1 MNTPENKKVQFLNL
15 FKEGIEK
22 QSLHKL
28 TLSKPQNKQND
39 LKSVVITLVKIKK
52 GLMVNMVYHQKTQDI
67 TKNATPM
74 EATVMVEE
82 FLQNFFLQADMYL
95 QQENIKLS
103 VSPSG
108 KTKLIR
114 NDLPETKPVELEHN
128 RSKKR
133 TIETRGNLYLRELN
147 VVSILGTVRPGM
159 KDKYLQINRYIDL
172 LTPALQTLAANQTI
186 HVADMGSGKGYLTFA
201 LYDHMVNNL
210 QRTVSMTGVEMRKNL
225 VDQCNTIAQKSGFNQ
240 LHFTQGTILE
250 SETGKLDVLIALHAC
265 DTATDEAISKGIVSN
280 SSLIVVAPC
289 CQKQIRRQMK
299 PSGPFKGFLKHGL
312 FLGKQ
317 ADIITDALRAMF
329 LEWAGYKTKVVE
341 FIDTEHTPKNLLII
355 AQRVKR
361 TEKDK
366 QKIKENIQ
374 QIKSLYGIEY
384 HHLEQLLPGFSQDD

>member
-1 MNTPENKKVQFLNL
+1 MENKKEQFLKL
-15 FKEGIEK
+15 FKEGLEK

-28 TLSKPQNKQND
+28 TLSKPQNKRSN
-39 LKSVVITLVKIKK
+39 LKNVIFTLVKIKK
-52 GLMVNMVYHQKTQDI
+52 GLMINTVFRYISQDI
-67 TKNATPM
+67 TKNLNPA
-74 EATVMVEE
+74 EAAQKIAEL
-82 FLQNFFLQADMYL
+82 LQSTFWQADMYL
-95 QQENIKLS
+95 QKENIKLTI
-103 VSPSG
+103 SPSG
-108 KTKLIR
+108 KAKLIR
-114 NDLPETKPVELEHN
+114 HDLPEIKPVALEHN
-128 RSKKR
+128 RHKKR
-133 TIETRGNLYLRELN
+133 TIDLHGNFYLRELN
-147 VVSILGTVRPGM
+147 VVNNLGTIRPGM

-210 QRTVSMTGVEMRKNL
+210 QRKVSMTGVEMRKNL
-225 VDQCNTIAQKSGFNQ
+225 VDQCNTIAQRSGFNQ
-240 LHFTQGTILE
+240 LHFTEGTILE
-250 SETGKLDVLIALHAC
+250 SKTEKPDVLIALHAC
-265 DTATDEAISKGIVSN
+265 DTATDEAISRGIVSN

-299 PSGPFKGFLKHGL
+299 PSDPYKGFLKHGL
-312 FLGKQ
+312 FMGKQ

-361 TEKDK
+361 TEKET

-374 QIKSLYGIEY
+374 QIKSVYGIEY
-384 HHLEQLLPGFSQDD
+384 HYLEQLLPGFSTDD